1 MRESVLIVD
10 DKQDMLD
17 LLKRIITQKLDVSV
31 LSSTSGEDALK
42 MINKTGIG
50 LVVTDVRMPG
60 MDGLELLKRIKER
73 NGDTVVIIL
82 TAHGTVDSAVDALK
96 IGAYDFLT
104 KPLNNDRFIH
114 TLKRAI
120 EFRRVIREKNL
131 LADRLKQARL
141 VGSIIGNSPAIRSML
156 ERIEM
161 IADTDETVL
170 ITGET
175 GTGKELAARTIH
187 TLSKRSQKKFVPVNC
202 PALPESIL
210 ESELFGYKKGA
221 FTSAMSDKKG
231 LFESA
236 DGGTIFLD
244 EIGDIPTGIQTKLLR
259 VIQEREFK
267 PLGDAESIQVDVRV
281 IASTNQDLERKISQ
295 GLFREDLFYRLN
307 VISVRMPSLRERVE
321 DIILLADYF
330 LLEYSIEFDK
340 EIQGFSEDAAAYL
353 TNRTWKGNVRE
364 LQNVI
369 KRAVLFTRESIIG
382 RPALENPLRSNAV
395 DESVPEQILS
405 LDYKT
410 ARNLTVENFSVTYI
424 RNILEKTDGNV
435 TRAARE
441 AGLERQSFQHLMRK
455 YNIRSNDFRHNE

>member
-31 LSSTSGEDALK
+31 VSSTSGEEALE
-42 MINKTGIG
+42 MVNKTGIG
-50 LVVTDVRMPG
+50 LVVTDVKMPG

-104 KPLNNDRFIH
+104 KPLNNERFIH

-120 EFRRVIREKNL
+120 ELKRVIREKNL
-131 LADRLKQARL
+131 LAERLKQARL

-156 ERIEM
+156 EKIEM

-187 TLSKRSQKKFVPVNC
+187 ILSKRSQKKFVPVNC

-236 DGGTIFLD
+236 NGGTIFLD

-267 PLGDAESIQVDVRV
+267 PLGDTESIQVDVRV
-281 IASTNQDLERKISQ
+281 VASTNQDLERKISQ
-295 GLFREDLFYRLN
+295 GQFREDLFYRLN
-307 VISVRMPSLRERVE
+307 VISVHMPSLRERVE

-353 TNRTWKGNVRE
+353 TNRMWKGNVRE

-369 KRAVLFTRESIIG
+369 KRAVIFAREPIID

-395 DESVPEQILS
+395 DENVPDHVLS

-410 ARNLTVENFSVTYI
+410 ARKLTVENFSVTYI
-424 RNILEKTDGNV
+424 KNILEKTDGNV

>member
-1 MRESVLIVD
+1 MKESILIVD

-17 LLKRIITQKLDVSV
+17 LLTRIITQKLDVSV
-31 LSSTSGEDALK
+31 LSSKSGEEALGI
-42 MINKTGIG
+42 MHETGAG

-73 NGDTVVIIL
+73 NGDTIVIIL
-82 TAHGTVDSAVDALK
+82 TAHGTVDSAVEALK

-104 KPLNNDRFIH
+104 KPLNNERFIH

-175 GTGKELAARTIH
+175 GTGKELAAQTIH
-187 TLSKRSQKKFVPVNC
+187 TLSKRSKKKFVPVNC

-236 DGGTIFLD
+236 NGGTIFLD
-244 EIGDIPTGIQTKLLR
+244 EIGDIPIGIQTKLLR

-267 PLGDAESIQVDVRV
+267 PLGDTESIQIDVRV
-281 IASTNQDLERKISQ
+281 IASTNQDLEKKISQ
-295 GLFREDLFYRLN
+295 GLFREDLYYRLN
-307 VISVRMPSLRERVE
+307 VISVHMPSLRERSE
-321 DIILLADYF
+321 DIMLLADYF
-330 LLEYSIEFDK
+330 LLEYSIEYDK
-340 EIQGFSEDAAAYL
+340 EIHGFSDDAAAYL
-353 TNRTWKGNVRE
+353 MNRTWKGNVRE
-364 LQNVI
+364 LQNII
-369 KRAVLFTRESIIG
+369 KRAVIFAQEPVIDRSS
-382 RPALENPLRSNAV
+382 LENPIRSNTINENIP
-395 DESVPEQILS
+395 DDILS
-405 LDYKT
+405 LDYKA
-410 ARNLTVENFSVTYI
+410 ARNMTIEQFTVTYV
-424 RNILEKTDGNV
+424 RNILEKTGGNV
-435 TRAARE
+435 TQAAKN
-441 AGLERQSFQHLMRK
+441 AGIERQSFQHLMRK
-455 YNIRSNDFRHNE
+455 YNIRSDEFRHAE

>member
-1 MRESVLIVD
+1 
-10 DKQDMLD
+10 
-17 LLKRIITQKLDVSV
+17 
-31 LSSTSGEDALK
+31 
-42 MINKTGIG
+42 
-50 LVVTDVRMPG
+50 
-60 MDGLELLKRIKER
+60 
-73 NGDTVVIIL
+73 
-82 TAHGTVDSAVDALK
+82 
-96 IGAYDFLT
+96 
-104 KPLNNDRFIH
+104 
-114 TLKRAI
+114 
-120 EFRRVIREKNL
+120 
-131 LADRLKQARL
+131 
-141 VGSIIGNSPAIRSML
+141 
-156 ERIEM
+156 
-161 IADTDETVL
+161 
-170 ITGET
+170 
-175 GTGKELAARTIH
+175 
-187 TLSKRSQKKFVPVNC
+187 
-202 PALPESIL
+202 
-210 ESELFGYKKGA
+210 LFGYKKGA

-267 PLGDAESIQVDVRV
+267 PLGDTESIQVDVRV

-307 VISVRMPSLRERVE
+307 VISVHMPSLRERVE

-369 KRAVLFTRESIIG
+369 KRAVLFTKDSIID
-382 RPALENPLRSNAV
+382 RPALENPLRSNVV
-395 DESVPEQILS
+395 DENVPEHILS
-405 LDYKT
+405 LDYKA

>member
-1 MRESVLIVD
+1 MKESVLIVD

-17 LLKRIITQKLDVSV
+17 LLTRIITQKLDVSV
-31 LSSTSGEDALK
+31 LSSTSGEEALD
-42 MINKTGIG
+42 ILNNTGTG

-60 MDGLELLKRIKER
+60 MDGLELLKKIKER

-114 TLKRAI
+114 TLRRAI
-120 EFRRVIREKNL
+120 EFRRIIREKNL
-131 LADRLKQARL
+131 LADRLKQERL
-141 VGSIIGNSPAIRSML
+141 VSSIIGNSPAIRSML
-156 ERIEM
+156 EKIEM

-187 TLSKRSQKKFVPVNC
+187 ALGKRAEKKFVPVNC

-236 DGGTIFLD
+236 NGGTIFLD
-244 EIGDIPTGIQTKLLR
+244 EIGDIPTAIQTKLLR

-281 IASTNQDLERKISQ
+281 IASTNQDLERKIAQ

-307 VISVRMPSLRERVE
+307 VISIHMPSLRERIE

-340 EIQGFSEDAAAYL
+340 EIQGFSDDAVEYL
-353 TNRTWKGNVRE
+353 TSRTWKGNVRE
-364 LQNVI
+364 LQNII
-369 KRAVLFTRESIIG
+369 KRAVLFTRDSIID
-382 RPALENPLRSNAV
+382 RSALENPLRS
-395 DESVPEQILS
+395 DEVNENFPDHILS

-410 ARNLTVENFSVTYI
+410 ARNLTVEHFSVTYI
-424 RNILEKTDGNV
+424 RNILERTDGNV

-455 YNIRSNDFRHNE
+455 YNIRSDDFRHNE